1 MRRRMAILAI
11 VLAQA
16 GSAATTDGAE
26 PGPGGQEPAAV
37 HASVL
42 DAALHWLAEE
52 FGLPEVAELPRIA
65 FAPPERLVALHL
77 GDASHA
83 ASAATG
89 PEVVAVYVDAQRT
102 IYLPQGWTGATP
114 AETSVLIHELVHHV
128 QNLAGLGYACPAER
142 EKPAFAAQAAWL
154 ERHGSDLETAF
165 GIDAMTLLVRTGCLH

>member
-1 MRRRMAILAI
+1 MAILAI

-16 GSAATTDGAE
+16 GGEATAE
-26 PGPGGQEPAAV
+26 GVGPVPGGDAPAAV
-37 HASVL
+37 RAPVL
-42 DAALHWLAEE
+42 DAAMAWLAEE

-77 GDASHA
+77 GDTSHA
-83 ASAATG
+83 ASAVTG

-128 QNLAGLGYACPAER
+128 QNLAGLGYACPAAR